1 MHDKMNI
8 QKLIYFCI
16 LSNTHMGIEN
26 ENTRP
31 FIHIIIKRTQ
41 KRHES
46 NKTCSIHVCWKL
58 YTMLIKGS
66 LKNLN
71 GEAHHVHG
79 LKDTTQY
86 ISPNW
91 CSDLTQL

>member
-1 MHDKMNI
+1 MNLTK
-8 QKLIYFCI
+8 QVQ
-16 LSNTHMGIEN
+16 HMYAEN
-26 ENTRP
+26 
-31 FIHIIIKRTQ
+31 
-41 KRHES
+41 
-46 NKTCSIHVCWKL
+46 
-58 YTMLIKGS
+58 YAMLIKES

-71 GEAHHVHG
+71 GNAHRVHG